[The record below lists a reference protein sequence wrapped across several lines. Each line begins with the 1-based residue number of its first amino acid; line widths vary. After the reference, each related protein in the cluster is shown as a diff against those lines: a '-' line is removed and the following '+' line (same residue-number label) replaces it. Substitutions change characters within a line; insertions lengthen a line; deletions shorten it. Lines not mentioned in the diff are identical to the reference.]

1 MTEGYI
7 FMGFGKRYVDE
18 CRFAV
23 DMMNVF
29 DKARPKAILTNTN
42 DEEYARSLGVFDD
55 VVVIDFEKEPL
66 LAKEENP
73 HNLYCVI
80 PRILMPKY
88 LPYDKTLALDSD
100 IVTMHDPT
108 HVWDFMN
115 SKNQAFVCCGYE
127 YEKDWHWAKIDA
139 VIAKLGKKVPSIHG
153 GVLFFDMT
161 HPEMPSFADDC
172 VEICEN
178 YDDYEC
184 QRMFRGGMTDEVI
197 FAIAMAKK
205 DYEAL
210 HYVQYPIVSF
220 NLPPNIP
227 IPFYGHTRNGLDS
240 STVEKTEKPT
250 VFNHIFF
257 HEGNNMQL
265 LQWYLAFYQG
275 LTGNKVTIQ

>member
-7 FMGFGKRYVDE
+7 FMGFGRRYVDE
-18 CRFAV
+18 CRLAV

-29 DKARPKAILTNTN
+29 DKSRPKAILTNKQ

-55 VVVIDFEKEPL
+55 IVVIDFEQEPL

-100 IVTMHDPT
+100 IVTMHDPA
-108 HVWDFMN
+108 HVREYLN
-115 SKNQAFVCCGYE
+115 SKDQAFVCCGYE
-127 YEKDWHWAKIDA
+127 YEQDWHWAKIDE
-139 VIAKLGKKVPSIHG
+139 VIEKVGKNVPSIHG
-153 GVLFFDMT
+153 GVLFFNMT
-161 HPEMPSFADDC
+161 HEDMSSFADDC
-172 VEICEN
+172 VEICTN
-178 YDDYEC
+178 YDDYGC
-184 QRMFRGGMTDEVI
+184 HRLFRGGMTDEVI

-210 HYVQYPIVSF
+210 HYVEYPIVSF

-227 IPFYGHTRNGLDS
+227 IPFYGHTRNGLDVNS
-240 STVEKTEKPT
+240 VEKTEKPT

-257 HEGNNMQL
+257 HEGNNQQL
-265 LQWYLAFYQG
+265 LQWYLAFYQAI
-275 LTGNKVTIQ
+275 TGNRVNVQ